1 MEIEQDLGRKRNM
14 RFGPRCIDL
23 DLLLFDDMVVASE
36 NLVLPHPRMRQR
48 AFVLVPLR
56 EVAGNLTFPEGDTVD
71 QSLARLRFSISDD
84 RIRQD

>member
-1 MEIEQDLGRKRNM
+1 MGRKRDA

-23 DLLLFDDMVVASE
+23 DLLLFGDMVVASE
-36 NLVLPHPRMRQR
+36 RLILPHPRMRQR

-71 QSLARLRFSISDD
+71 QSLARLKFSLSDD
-84 RIRQD
+84 RICQE